1 MLDGL
6 MGKGRP
12 LRERF
17 RRRDLGGRRSVFRHG
32 EMRLA
37 LLALLVEQPRH
48 GYELIKEL
56 EARTGGEY
64 TPSPGAVYPALQR
77 FETEGLVES
86 KKHDGATTYAA
97 TPKGHERALA
107 NKKQI
112 DAIWLRTTAIR
123 ESQQQPA
130 AMEIAGPL
138 ERLSS
143 VAHEAV
149 VQRQVDSELVRDVLK
164 RARREIAAFADGQ
177 MEDD

>member
-1 MLDGL
+1 MR
-6 MGKGRP
+6 GKGRQ

-17 RRRDLGGRRSVFRHG
+17 RRRDLGGRRSFFRHG

-37 LLALLVEQPRH
+37 LLSLLVDKPRH

-77 FETEGLVES
+77 FETEGLVVSE
-86 KKHDGATTYAA
+86 KHNGATTYEA
-97 TPKGHERALA
+97 TAEGREQALA
-107 NKKQI
+107 NKKKI
-112 DAIWLRTTAIR
+112 DAIWLRTTVIR
-123 ESQQQPA
+123 DAQHQA
-130 AMEIAGPL
+130 TDTEIAGPL

-149 VQRQVDSELVRDVLK
+149 VQRQVDPELIREVLK
-164 RARREIAAFADGQ
+164 RARREIAAFVDGQ
-177 MEDD
+177 TEDD

>member
-1 MLDGL
+1 MKR
-6 MGKGRP
+6 KGRQ

-17 RRRDLGGRRSVFRHG
+17 RRRDLGGRRSFFRHG

-37 LLALLVEQPRH
+37 LLSLLVDQPRH

-64 TPSPGAVYPALQR
+64 TPSPGAVYPALKR
-77 FETEGLVES
+77 FESEGLVES
-86 KKHDGATTYAA
+86 QEHNGSTTYAA
-97 TPKGHERALA
+97 TAEGQAQALA
-107 NKKQI
+107 KKKKI
-112 DAIWLRTTAIR
+112 DAIWLRTTVIR
-123 ESQQQPA
+123 DSQDEAQDT
-130 AMEIAGPL
+130 ELAGPL

-164 RARREIAAFADGQ
+164 RARREIAAFVDGQ
-177 MEDD
+177 TEDD